1 MASPLLDGLVS
12 WYDFEDNGEDAH
24 GENDL
29 SELVSWFQSPAF
41 KLEEAVEKFKKA
53 EALAEEIEK
62 DLTKLKNDI
71 KVVKRKFDEAD

>member
-1 MASPLLDGLVS
+1 MSEANKTVQQKM
-12 WYDFEDNGEDAH
+12 
-24 GENDL
+24 NDL